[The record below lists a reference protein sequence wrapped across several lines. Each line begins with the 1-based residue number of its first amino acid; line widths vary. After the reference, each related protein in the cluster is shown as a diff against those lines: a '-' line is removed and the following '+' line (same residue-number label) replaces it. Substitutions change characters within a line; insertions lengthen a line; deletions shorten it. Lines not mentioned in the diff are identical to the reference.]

1 MKYYYAPVP
10 KNELVGFVHN
20 GDKYYYQKNIRNDII
35 GLYNSSGSLVAKY
48 EYNAWINHKVFSS
61 TGVENTSA
69 ISIVYDSFL
78 KKTANPI
85 GLFFGYLMSGCQ
97 ICCMLEVFSQR
108 LTLAVIN
115 GFYINGLVINNI

>member
-1 MKYYYAPVP
+1 MKVANMKYYYAPLP

-48 EYNAWINHKVFSS
+48 EYDAWGNHKVYLS

-69 ISIVYDSFL
+69 MSIVYDSFL
-78 KKTANPI
+78 KRLPI
-85 GLFFGYLMSGCQ
+85 L
-97 ICCMLEVFSQR
+97 
-108 LTLAVIN
+108 
-115 GFYINGLVINNI
+115 